1 MFGMGQIKAEYI
13 IVRPKERG
21 KLMEKKHIDKEA
33 ERKNDILFIFN
44 TLRKRGKITDREYSK
59 AVKKL
64 MEGTQ

>member
-1 MFGMGQIKAEYI
+1 
-13 IVRPKERG
+13 
-21 KLMEKKHIDKEA
+21 MEKKYIDKEA

-44 TLRKRGKITDREYSK
+44 TLRKRGKITDREYSL

>member
-1 MFGMGQIKAEYI
+1 MFGMGQIKTEYI
-13 IVRPKERG
+13 IVRLRERG
-21 KLMEKKHIDKEA
+21 KFMEKKYIDKET

-44 TLRKRGKITDREYSK
+44 TLRKRGKITDREYSL